1 MLDHPITLRLTHA
14 QRAQYEAAARSAG
27 QPLGVWLRAR
37 LERDDAVLAALERMR
52 AQMADPPRGPAPAGP
67 AAVVER
73 ASGGA
78 ASGAPDAVA
87 LECLLLLRALA
98 GPARMQMAQGEVRRA
113 GLTPWGGES

>member
-1 MLDHPITLRLTHA
+1 MLDHPITIRLTHD
-14 QRAQYEAAARSAG
+14 QRERYEAAARSAG

-37 LERDDAVLAALERMR
+37 LERDDAVLSALERMR
-52 AQMADPPRGPAPAGP
+52 AQLADAPPAP
-67 AAVVER
+67 AAVVEG

-87 LECLLLLRALA
+87 LECLLLLRSLA

-113 GLTPWGGES
+113 GLAPWGGES